1 MNSSHLPP
9 RNSSHLPPRSHTR
22 GVTQD
27 VEPLIEE
34 TVEVAAD
41 PARVWSLVSDLP
53 RLAEW
58 SPQVVRSFVRTE
70 RPIQLG
76 TRLLNVNRRGL
87 LVWPTQSKVVR
98 FEPHQEIAFRVKDN
112 FTVWSFTLEPTAT
125 GTRVVQ
131 RREAPEGIS
140 AISSRLTRRML
151 GGVPSFQAELR
162 EGMRST
168 LAAIKATAEA

>member
-9 RNSSHLPPRSHTR
+9 SSR
-22 GVTQD
+22 GVTDD

-34 TVEVAAD
+34 SVEVAAD

-140 AISSRLTRRML
+140 AISSRLTKRML

-168 LAAIKATAEA
+168 LAGIKASAEA

>member
-1 MNSSHLPP
+1 MTDLVAPLLQESIDIDAPP
-9 RNSSHLPPRSHTR
+9 
-22 GVTQD
+22 V
-27 VEPLIEE
+27 
-34 TVEVAAD
+34 
-41 PARVWSLVSDLP
+41 RVWSLVSDLG
-53 RLAEW
+53 RMSKW
-58 SPQVVRSFVRTE
+58 SPQVVKTIVRG

-76 TRLLNVNRRGL
+76 TKMININRRGP
-87 LVWPTQSKVVR
+87 LVWPTQAKVVR

-112 FTVWSFTLEPTAT
+112 FTVWSFMLEPTAT

-140 AISSRLTRRML
+140 AISSRLTKRVL

-168 LAAIKATAEA
+168 LAGIKASAEA

>member
-1 MNSSHLPP
+1 MS
-9 RNSSHLPPRSHTR
+9 RN
-22 GVTQD
+22 GAVTQD
-27 VEPLIEE
+27 VDPLIEE
-34 TVEVAAD
+34 SVEVAAD

-53 RLAEW
+53 RMAEW
-58 SPQVVRSFVRTE
+58 SPQVVRSFVRTG

-131 RREAPEGIS
+131 RRETPDGIS
-140 AISSRLTRRML
+140 DISLRLTKVAL
-151 GGVPSFQAELR
+151 GGQETFTSELR
-162 EGMRST
+162 DGMRQT
-168 LAAIKATAEA
+168 LSRMKADAEA